1 MSDASGAERSA
12 KLRSANINLQG
23 WLQSVVQTHRQ
34 LRELLSP
41 GFDELKPWPWLPL
54 IDEGMSLEVRPQEGV
69 VLAGE
74 SYDAL
79 LGASPDGMEFDERH
93 PFIGGA
99 MLGAHIHTETREGV
113 PALAL
118 DLHCLREGPD
128 GRTRIAYNYRTDGVL
143 VPDSAIE
150 RVGFEVVDT
159 PPMTTPR

>member
-23 WLQSVVQTHRQ
+23 WLQSVVQTHWQ

-54 IDEGMSLEVRPQEGV
+54 GKGMSLEVQPQEGV
-69 VLAGE
+69 ALEGE
-74 SYDAL
+74 SYDSV
-79 LGASPDGMEFDERH
+79 LGTSPNGMEFDERH

-99 MLGAHIHTETREGV
+99 MIGAQIHSETRGGV

-128 GRTRIAYNYRTDGVL
+128 GRTSIAYSYRTDGVV
-143 VPDSAIE
+143 VPDGAIE
-150 RVGFEVVDT
+150 RVGFEVVDA

>member
-12 KLRSANINLQG
+12 KIKSANINLQG
-23 WLQSVVQTHRQ
+23 WLHSVVQTHRQ

-41 GFDELKPWPWLPL
+41 GFEELKPWPWLPL
-54 IDEGMSLEVRPQEGV
+54 DKDMSLKVQPHDGV
-69 VLAGE
+69 VLEGE
-74 SYDAL
+74 SYDSL

-99 MLGAHIHTETREGV
+99 MIGAQIHSETRGGT

-128 GRTRIAYNYRTDGVL
+128 GRTSIAYNYRTDGVV
-143 VPDSAIE
+143 VPDGAIE
-150 RVGFEVVDT
+150 RVGFEVVDA